1 MFNLLDALE
10 HFRCQLHPG
19 RLDDPSKINV
29 WPRQKFVYD
38 LARMAEITL
47 EKLRSYSGR
56 SNTLV
61 TVDAPLFGN
70 VLFFNGQM
78 INRGHYVKPEQIGQT
93 TGFPAPTQI
102 VAEATRFW
110 IQDSLGI
117 RQRKT
122 RDEMARLLSSLSEA

>member
-1 MFNLLDALE
+1 
-10 HFRCQLHPG
+10 
-19 RLDDPSKINV
+19 
-29 WPRQKFVYD
+29 
-38 LARMAEITL
+38 MAEITL
-47 EKLRSYSGR
+47 EKLRTFSGY

-78 INRGHYVKPEQIGQT
+78 LNRGHYVKPEQLGRSI
-93 TGFPAPTQI
+93 GFPAPTQI

-110 IQDSLGI
+110 IQDSHGV

-122 RDEMARLLSSLSEA
+122 RDEMARLLNSLPEA

>member
-1 MFNLLDALE
+1 MTD
-10 HFRCQLHPG
+10 
-19 RLDDPSKINV
+19 
-29 WPRQKFVYD
+29 
-38 LARMAEITL
+38 ITL

-78 INRGHYVKPEQIGQT
+78 LNRGHYVKPEKIGQT
-93 TGFPAPTQI
+93 IGFPAPNQI
-102 VAEATRFW
+102 VAEASRFW
-110 IQDSLGI
+110 IQDSLGV

-122 RDEMARLLSSLSEA
+122 RDEMARLLNLLPEA

>member
-1 MFNLLDALE
+1 M
-10 HFRCQLHPG
+10 
-19 RLDDPSKINV
+19 V
-29 WPRQKFVYD
+29 
-38 LARMAEITL
+38 EITL
-47 EKLRSYSGR
+47 ETLRSFSGL

-70 VLFFNGQM
+70 VLIFNGQM
-78 INRGHYVKPEQIGQT
+78 LNRGTYVQPDKIGRT

-110 IQDSLGI
+110 IQDSHGV

-122 RDEMARLLSSLSEA
+122 RDEMARLLNLGTEA